1 MKMQVLLASSSGTI
15 HNNKS
20 HHSIMDKRKEWFNG
34 KYGRQERREHNG
46 THPRRERNGQD
57 ENHELT

>member
-1 MKMQVLLASSSGTI
+1 
-15 HNNKS
+15 
-20 HHSIMDKRKEWFNG
+20 MDKRKEWFNG